1 LYDLLRFGG
10 RSHQIWLEPE
20 EYESEVIYPNGLSCT
35 LPEELQ
41 IQLVRQV
48 KGLEKAEIN
57 V

>member
-1 LYDLLRFGG
+1 
-10 RSHQIWLEPE
+10 
-20 EYESEVIYPNGLSCT
+20 LSCT

-57 V
+57 VWRIGMSGVLSVKENVKKI